1 MSKAVNGKTKLKRHN
16 PVGFIISVILFIA
29 LVGAS
34 VGGTI
39 AAVSIGNNVLKEKFG
54 VSALDVLACVDD
66 LTRASEGVVTNP
78 YDETDSAAFYSAI
91 GGSLFLKDGVVNEE
105 YIDSVIESAG
115 KSPNVD
121 QGSTDGGSQSGT
133 DGNTGGTDNAGST
146 GGGTDS
152 TGGAQSESGDGSAAD
167 AAMSIIKRENF
178 DAEALGAY
186 DTTRTDNALPVMTDR
201 EIAAFAQ
208 SYMIDSGKLDEMLAD
223 TPAKEF
229 LGNYKASDLMHIE
242 QVSLVRGV
250 DLDDGDRIAY
260 SAEDDGVYFTVMLSL
275 DVTDT
280 IKAALSGLG
289 VSSDISGVAAAFLP
303 AKLYFSATADL
314 TDASYGV
321 RLNINRLAQETC
333 KMDYVTDDMNAK
345 YGEGGITRFE
355 RLCIIAESFS
365 GYDLQATVNES
376 ASGVLNILCENSD
389 GEYSLSDLIDLSSVR
404 VNEDGAGEFAVDAYG
419 MLAGALRNAMGNES
433 VTKNDIISV
442 MQTLI
447 CTDATDGIDGG
458 ARVDLYTPDLAALEA
473 ALPEAGIASVADID
487 SDEDIAALAALGVQ
501 VVKADPGQTV
511 PEGWANVCSD
521 LTKDGV
527 FEAFG
532 VSDPTNKYTFDDIVA
547 IMQAGDDPSG
557 LTQTQKELYA
567 EITESAGTSTGEF
580 ALEIT
585 DKMLGS
591 TLRDMTDT
599 LGESVSSYGVSVHSV
614 RLTKS
619 GGTDYADIVV
629 SVDVGKLTEGASGYI
644 GGVLPEYI
652 SLGVRVDV
660 TPGRADAERAG
671 AVWTAINGAMENGG
685 TPPVEELTCGSV
697 IASIERLVPGIKLDG
712 MLSAFTSGINAAINN
727 MTDVFG
733 DFRSVASN

>member
-39 AAVSIGNNVLKEKFG
+39 AAVSIGNNALETRFG
-54 VSALDVLACVDD
+54 VSALDLLACLDD
-66 LTRASEGVVTNP
+66 LTTAEEGVVTNP
-78 YDETDSAAFYSAI
+78 YDKEDTAKFYTALDSALFLKEGTVTEEYINDAI
-91 GGSLFLKDGVVNEE
+91 GGSIGLSTGGSEENGTQTQTTTSADEGV
-105 YIDSVIESAG
+105 
-115 KSPNVD
+115 
-121 QGSTDGGSQSGT
+121 TDGGSGT
-133 DGNTGGTDNAGST
+133 DFDDHKS
-146 GGGTDS
+146 D
-152 TGGAQSESGDGSAAD
+152 SAAESL
-167 AAMSIIKRENF
+167 MSIIKRENF

-186 DTTRTDNALPVMTDR
+186 DTTRTDNALPVLTDR
-201 EIAAFAQ
+201 EMAAFVNTFTFE
-208 SYMIDSGKLDEMLAD
+208 SGRLDELAGSAFENYIGD
-223 TPAKEF
+223 TPLSEILSLEQLKVRR
-229 LGNYKASDLMHIE
+229 GSDLSDE
-242 QVSLVRGV
+242 DKLAFEA
-250 DLDDGDRIAY
+250 D
-260 SAEDDGVYFTVMLSL
+260 DDGVYMSVTISVDITSVVKSAIGSISDEKLGMLAS
-275 DVTDT
+275 
-280 IKAALSGLG
+280 
-289 VSSDISGVAAAFLP
+289 AFLP
-303 AKLYFSATADL
+303 AKVYITASVDL
-314 TDASYGV
+314 TDASDNMKFG
-321 RLNINRLAQETC
+321 INRMAQETC
-333 KMDYVTDDMNAK
+333 KMHYITEEMNAK
-345 YGEGGITRFE
+345 YGENGITKFE
-355 RLCIIAESFS
+355 RLRIIVESFS
-365 GYDLQATVNES
+365 GQDIITYAEQFTNGVTDFICKGGDNEY
-376 ASGVLNILCENSD
+376 AFA
-389 GEYSLSDLIDLSSVR
+389 DLIDLTSVR

-419 MLAGALRNAMGNES
+419 MLAGALRNAMDNES

-473 ALPEAGIASVADID
+473 ALPEAGLASVADID
-487 SDEDIAALAALGVQ
+487 SDEDIAVLAALGVQ

-511 PEGWANVCSD
+511 PEGWVNVCSD

-532 VSDPTNKYTFDDIVA
+532 VSDPTDKYTFDDIVA

-660 TPGRADAERAG
+660 TPNRADAERAG
-671 AVWTAINGAMENGG
+671 AVWTTVNGAKENGG

-697 IASIERLVPGIKLDG
+697 ITSIERIVPGIKLDG
-712 MLSAFTSGINAAINN
+712 MLSAFTSGINAAITN
-727 MTDVFG
+727 MTDVLG
-733 DFRSVASN
+733 DFRFVASN

>member
-39 AAVSIGNNVLKEKFG
+39 AAVSIGNNALETRFG
-54 VSALDVLACVDD
+54 VSALDLLACLDD
-66 LTRASEGVVTNP
+66 LTTAEEGVVTNP
-78 YDETDSAAFYSAI
+78 YDKEDTAKFYTALDSALFLKEGTVTEEYINDAI
-91 GGSLFLKDGVVNEE
+91 GGSIGLSTGGSEENGTQTQTTTSADEGV
-105 YIDSVIESAG
+105 A
-115 KSPNVD
+115 
-121 QGSTDGGSQSGT
+121 DGGSGT
-133 DGNTGGTDNAGST
+133 DFDDHKS
-146 GGGTDS
+146 D
-152 TGGAQSESGDGSAAD
+152 SAAESL
-167 AAMSIIKRENF
+167 MSIIKRKNF

-186 DTTRTDNALPVMTDR
+186 DTTRTDNGR
-201 EIAAFAQ
+201 
-208 SYMIDSGKLDEMLAD
+208 LDELAGSTFENYIGD
-223 TPAKEF
+223 TPLSEILSLEQLKVRR
-229 LGNYKASDLMHIE
+229 GSDLSDE
-242 QVSLVRGV
+242 DKLAFEA
-250 DLDDGDRIAY
+250 D
-260 SAEDDGVYFTVMLSL
+260 DDGVYMSVTISVDITSIVKSAIGSISDEKLGMLAS
-275 DVTDT
+275 
-280 IKAALSGLG
+280 
-289 VSSDISGVAAAFLP
+289 AFLP
-303 AKLYFSATADL
+303 AKVYITASVDL
-314 TDASYGV
+314 TDASDNMKFG
-321 RLNINRLAQETC
+321 INRMAQETC
-333 KMDYVTDDMNAK
+333 KMHYITEEMNAK
-345 YGEGGITRFE
+345 YGENGITKFE
-355 RLCIIAESFS
+355 RLRIIVESFS
-365 GYDLQATVNES
+365 GQDIITYAEQFTDGVTDFICKGGDNEY
-376 ASGVLNILCENSD
+376 AFA
-389 GEYSLSDLIDLSSVR
+389 DLIDLTSVR

-433 VTKNDIISV
+433 VTKNDIISA

-473 ALPEAGIASVADID
+473 ALPEAGLASVADID

-511 PEGWANVCSD
+511 PEGRVNVCSD

-532 VSDPTNKYTFDDIVA
+532 VSDPTDKYTFDDIVA

-644 GGVLPEYI
+644 GGVLPECI

-671 AVWTAINGAMENGG
+671 AVWTAINGAKENGG

-697 IASIERLVPGIKLDG
+697 ITSIERIVPGIKLDG
-712 MLSAFTSGINAAINN
+712 MLSAFTSGINAAITN

-733 DFRSVASN
+733 DFRFVASN